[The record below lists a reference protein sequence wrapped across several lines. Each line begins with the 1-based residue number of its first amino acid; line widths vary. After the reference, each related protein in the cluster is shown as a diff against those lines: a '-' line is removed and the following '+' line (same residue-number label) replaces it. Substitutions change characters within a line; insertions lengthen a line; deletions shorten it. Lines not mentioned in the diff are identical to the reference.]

1 MLASFTFAVIGGVIG
16 IAWSSPSDETPQ
28 PTRSAVFRLRSEVP
42 VGEVGGRQ
50 ILEQMLTLC
59 RDVEAA
65 LSIPSPSQPVQVNL
79 FKSRASFEAF
89 LLPRIPSAA
98 GRSAIYVDDPDGG
111 QIYLW
116 DHSGIEQDVRHECA
130 HAILHQ
136 AFPGIPLWLDEGL
149 AEYFEVRQVGGAGD
163 HPYLHE
169 LKTTLN
175 RESVLPLET
184 LEALE
189 HVDQMSSED
198 YRSAWA
204 WVHFLMHG
212 PEAVQAEFRQYLSQ
226 LAANPN
232 ADRMSKR
239 LRAKMPDMD
248 VQLIRHLQEW

>member
-1 MLASFTFAVIGGVIG
+1 MLASFTFAVIGGVFG
-16 IAWSSPSDETPQ
+16 IAWSSPSGETP
-28 PTRSAVFRLRSEVP
+28 PTTRSAVFRLRSEVP

-65 LSIPSPSQPVQVNL
+65 LSISSPPQPVQVNL
-79 FKSRASFEAF
+79 FKSRDSFEAF
-89 LLPRIPSAA
+89 LLPHVPAAA
-98 GRSAIYVDDPDGG
+98 GRSAIYIDDPDGG

-116 DHSGIEQDVRHECA
+116 NHSGIEHDVRHECT

-136 AFPGIPLWLDEGL
+136 SFPGIPIWLDEGL
-149 AEYFEVRQVGGAGD
+149 AEYFETPHGDGGGD
-163 HPYLHE
+163 HPYLAE
-169 LKTTLN
+169 LKSTLN
-175 RESVLPLET
+175 SAVIQQLES

-189 HVDQMSSED
+189 RVDQLTSED

-212 PEAVQAEFRQYLSQ
+212 PEAVQTEFRQYLNQ
-226 LAANPN
+226 LATNPN
-232 ADRMSKR
+232 ARRMSER
-239 LRAKMPDMD
+239 LRARMPDMD